1 MKVSL
6 DWIKDYV
13 ALPQDLDLKKLAYD
27 LTMSTVEVEDVED
40 LAERFNRIVVGQIA
54 AIEAHPNAEKLR
66 ICKTDIGGE
75 IKDIVC
81 GGINLRE
88 GMKVAVSLPGAMVRW
103 HGEGEPVEI
112 KETKL
117 RGVPSFGMICA
128 SSEIGLGDLFPAK
141 EEAEIVDL
149 SFLDCPAGT
158 PIADALDLHD
168 ILLSI
173 MPLLTI
179 GLPGLC
185 IAGLALVEP
194 KHLQIVL
201 LALLFAVPTTCDT
214 LAFFVGSR
222 IGGPKLCPTVSP
234 HKTISGAIGGM
245 VGALLAVLIV
255 ALIANAAVKPEVL
268 PLLPTCTLR

>member
-168 ILLSI
+168 ILLEIDTQGALNVMKKFPQGIYIFILPPSLEELEKRLRGRGTDTEEVVARRMAAAAGEI
-173 MPLLTI
+173 AVAKEYAYTVVNDKVENTVRTI
-179 GLPGLC
+179 S
-185 IAGLALVEP
+185 A
-194 KHLQIVL
+194 IVTAEHARTAANL
-201 LALLFAVPTTCDT
+201 YKIEALLRKEA
-214 LAFFVGSR
+214 
-222 IGGPKLCPTVSP
+222 
-234 HKTISGAIGGM
+234 
-245 VGALLAVLIV
+245 
-255 ALIANAAVKPEVL
+255 
-268 PLLPTCTLR
+268 